1 MIDWEGIA
9 IFALIAVVFGIGIWE
24 YIEWRIDTL
33 IGWFMHM
40 MRMSSRL
47 ALDSAHATLDELK
60 TLDERVTTLVEEIV
74 QTRVDEAMQR
84 FYNGEVLP
92 DPGSKSTTNDLSA

>member
-1 MIDWEGIA
+1 MAHRHVDRLVHAHDAHEQ
-9 IFALIAVVFGIGIWE
+9 
-24 YIEWRIDTL
+24 
-33 IGWFMHM
+33 
-40 MRMSSRL
+40 RL

-74 QTRVDEAMQR
+74 KTRVDEAMQR